1 VAHEQDDDRDGTDG
15 STSGGDDG
23 HTDTAELP
31 TMAGGLGEGTD
42 ALGLLED
49 PAALDDD
56 GQDGGA
62 DEDAEARSPLFDEVR
77 AVLTG
82 EPELTLGEVAEQAG
96 LPVQI
101 LREVFAATDWENRP
115 AYDQRDVDYARAVAQ
130 LLDIVP
136 LSAMVRTVR
145 TRYRA
150 VTSIVVSDLGTVR
163 DHVLGPAHRGGADLQ
178 QLAGSLA
185 EAAERILPLS
195 TSQLSEDYRHALL
208 RLLDSD
214 ALARGAQLEGGR
226 ELDLAVGF
234 VDIVGYTALSGRV
247 DPVGL
252 DHVLVGFEDL
262 VASVVSGQD
271 DVLLAKFV
279 GDAAMLVA
287 SDPRPLAST
296 LLELVDDH
304 TRLAEAPRRAGMS
317 AGLVLVRE
325 GDYFGS
331 IPNLAARL
339 TDHANPWSLLADQE
353 LEERLEGDFDLEKVS
368 KTKIRGVG
376 DQRPLRVRRKEGA
389 RS

>member
-1 VAHEQDDDRDGTDG
+1 VTDRGDEGEGSADGLAWTDEV
-15 STSGGDDG
+15 D
-23 HTDTAELP
+23 
-31 TMAGGLGEGTD
+31 GLGGAE
-42 ALGLLED
+42 
-49 PAALDDD
+49 
-56 GQDGGA
+56 GA
-62 DEDAEARSPLFDEVR
+62 DGLASVEAPGDNPIFDEVR
-77 AVLTG
+77 QILTG
-82 EPELTLGEVAEQAG
+82 SPELSLAEVADQAG

-101 LREVFAATDWENRP
+101 LREIFAATDWENRP
-115 AYDQRDVDYARAVAQ
+115 GYDDRDVEYAQAVAQ
-130 LLDIVP
+130 LLDVFP
-136 LSAMVRTVR
+136 LAALVRTVR

-163 DHVLGPAHRGGADLQ
+163 DHVLGPVVHGGGDTSA
-178 QLAGSLA
+178 LAGSLA

-195 TSQLSEDYRHALL
+195 TSQLAEDYRHALL

-252 DHVLVGFEDL
+252 DHVLVSFEDL
-262 VASVVSGQD
+262 VASIVSGHE

-287 SDPRPLAST
+287 SEPRPLAEA
-296 LLELVDDH
+296 LLSLVDDH

-325 GDYFGS
+325 GDYFGAV
-331 IPNLAARL
+331 PNLAARL

-353 LEERLEGDFDLEKVS
+353 LEPVLEDHFDLERVS
-368 KTKIRGVG
+368 KTRIRGIG
-376 DQRPLRVRRKEGA
+376 DQRPLRVRAKDD
-389 RS
+389 

>member
-1 VAHEQDDDRDGTDG
+1 VTDRGDEGAAG
-15 STSGGDDG
+15 S
-23 HTDTAELP
+23 
-31 TMAGGLGEGTD
+31 AGGLVWTD
-42 ALGLLED
+42 EVDGLTGPE
-49 PAALDDD
+49 
-56 GQDGGA
+56 GA
-62 DEDAEARSPLFDEVR
+62 DGLASVEAPGDNPIFDEVR
-77 AVLTG
+77 QILTG
-82 EPELTLGEVAEQAG
+82 SPELSLAEVADQAG

-101 LREVFAATDWENRP
+101 LREIFAATDWENRP
-115 AYDQRDVDYARAVAQ
+115 GYDDRDVEYARAVAQ
-130 LLDIVP
+130 LLDVFP
-136 LSAMVRTVR
+136 LAALVRTVR

-163 DHVLGPAHRGGADLQ
+163 DHVLGPVVHGGGDTSE
-178 QLAGSLA
+178 LAGSLA

-195 TSQLSEDYRHALL
+195 TSQLAEDYRHALL

-226 ELDLAVGF
+226 ELNLAVGF

-252 DHVLVGFEDL
+252 DHVLVSFEDL
-262 VASVVSGQD
+262 VASIVSGHE

-287 SDPRPLAST
+287 SEPRPLAEV
-296 LLELVDDH
+296 LLSLVDDH

-325 GDYFGS
+325 GDYFGAV
-331 IPNLAARL
+331 PNLAARL

-353 LEERLEGDFDLEKVS
+353 LEPVLQEHFDLERVS
-368 KTKIRGVG
+368 KTRIRGIG
-376 DQRPLRVRRKEGA
+376 DQRPLRVRVKDD
-389 RS
+389 

>member
-1 VAHEQDDDRDGTDG
+1 VSDDEQRDAGEATPQ
-15 STSGGDDG
+15 
-23 HTDTAELP
+23 TAELP
-31 TMAGGLGEGTD
+31 SVDGGLAD
-42 ALGLLED
+42 AADGLGILED
-49 PAALDDD
+49 PVAVETGTEQEEDDVP
-56 GQDGGA
+56 
-62 DEDAEARSPLFDEVR
+62 SPLFAEVR
-77 AVLTG
+77 EVLTG
-82 EPELTLGEVAEQAG
+82 EPTLSLGEVAEQAG

-101 LREVFAATDWENRP
+101 LREVFAATDWETRP
-115 AYDQRDVDYARAVAQ
+115 AYDDRDVEYARAVAK

-136 LSAMVRTVR
+136 LSALVRTVR

-163 DHVLGPAHRGGADLQ
+163 DHVLSPARRGGADLD

-214 ALARGAQLEGGR
+214 ALARGAQLDGGR
-226 ELDLAVGF
+226 EIELAVGF

-262 VASVVSGQD
+262 VANVVSRSD

-287 SDPRPLAST
+287 SDPVPLAST

-331 IPNLAARL
+331 VPNLAARL

-353 LEERLEGDFDLEKVS
+353 LEERLDEHYDLEKVS

-376 DQRPLRVRRKEGA
+376 DQRPLRVRRRE

>member
-1 VAHEQDDDRDGTDG
+1 V
-15 STSGGDDG
+15 
-23 HTDTAELP
+23 
-31 TMAGGLGEGTD
+31 TD
-42 ALGLLED
+42 AEEPERADGPDEADAGLSWTDEMEGLAGSED
-49 PAALDDD
+49 TEGLADVD
-56 GQDGGA
+56 GPG
-62 DEDAEARSPLFDEVR
+62 DAPIFDEVR
-77 AVLTG
+77 TILTG
-82 EPELTLGEVAEQAG
+82 SPELSLAEVADQAG

-115 AYDQRDVDYARAVAQ
+115 AYDERDVDYAKAVAQ
-130 LLDIVP
+130 LLDVFP
-136 LSAMVRTVR
+136 LAALVRTVR

-150 VTSIVVSDLGTVR
+150 VTSIVVSDLGTLR
-163 DHVLGPAHRGGADLQ
+163 DHVLGPVVHGGADVS
-178 QLAGSLA
+178 QLGGQLA

-195 TSQLSEDYRHALL
+195 TSQLDEDYRHALL

-226 ELDLAVGF
+226 ELHLAVGF

-287 SDPRPLAST
+287 SEPRPLADV
-296 LLELVDDH
+296 LLSLVDDH

-331 IPNLAARL
+331 VPNLAARL

-353 LEERLEGDFDLEKVS
+353 LEPVLEEDFDLERVS
-368 KTKIRGVG
+368 KTRIRGVG
-376 DQRPLRVRRKEGA
+376 DQRPLRVRRKED
-389 RS
+389 

>member
-1 VAHEQDDDRDGTDG
+1 VSEPDPPEGA
-15 STSGGDDG
+15 GDDAAAAADADAA
-23 HTDTAELP
+23 H
-31 TMAGGLGEGTD
+31 AGEPDRGDGRAVD
-42 ALGLLED
+42 PLL
-49 PAALDDD
+49 A
-56 GQDGGA
+56 
-62 DEDAEARSPLFDEVR
+62 EVR
-77 AVLTG
+77 ELLTG
-82 EPELTLGEVAEQAG
+82 SPELSLADVAEQAG

-101 LREVFAATDWENRP
+101 LREIFAATDWQNRP
-115 AYDQRDVDYARAVAQ
+115 GYDDRDVEYARTVAK
-130 LLDIVP
+130 LLDVFP
-136 LSAMVRTVR
+136 LGALVRTVR

-163 DHVLGPAHRGGADLQ
+163 DHVLGPAQRGGANPA

-195 TSQLSEDYRHALL
+195 TSQLAEDYRHALL

-226 ELDLAVGF
+226 ELHLAVGF

-252 DHVLVGFEDL
+252 DHVLVSFEDL
-262 VASVVSGQD
+262 VASVASGQD

-287 SDPRPLAST
+287 SDPEPLANV
-296 LLELVDDH
+296 LLSLVDDH

-339 TDHANPWSLLADQE
+339 TDHAHPWSLLADE
-353 LEERLEGDFDLEKVS
+353 ALEDVLAARYDLERVS
-368 KTKIRGVG
+368 KIHVRGVG
-376 DQRPLRVRRKEGA
+376 DQRPLRVRRKTG
-389 RS
+389 